1 MDYDKL
7 LFHEQYNMNW
17 NSVPVCGKHSFFV
30 FLSLQAEEEA
40 GEMPHDVATAL
51 RSDIAALQYKR
62 DRLLSEV
69 RYTEASVCSF
79 QIVESSAWRLYN
91 SELIYAKN

>member
-1 MDYDKL
+1 
-7 LFHEQYNMNW
+7 MNW
-17 NSVPVCGKHSFFV
+17 NSVPVCGKHSCFIS
-30 FLSLQAEEEA
+30 LSLQAEEEV

-69 RYTEASVCSF
+69 RIFFLNKQEHWNAEIHNSQT
-79 QIVESSAWRLYN
+79 VESSAWPLFN
-91 SELIYAKN
+91 SEPIYAKN